1 MCKQALSR
9 NILKRRRKLIIHQNT
24 EDGGAGNTLLGGFG
38 FVMLKLSQQL
48 IFDVGIWLGFNVIFV
63 FVERMKI
70 FFGVTGDG
78 AGE

>member
-1 MCKQALSR
+1 
-9 NILKRRRKLIIHQNT
+9 
-24 EDGGAGNTLLGGFG
+24 
-38 FVMLKLSQQL
+38 MLKLSQQL

-70 FFGVTGDG
+70 IFGVTGDG